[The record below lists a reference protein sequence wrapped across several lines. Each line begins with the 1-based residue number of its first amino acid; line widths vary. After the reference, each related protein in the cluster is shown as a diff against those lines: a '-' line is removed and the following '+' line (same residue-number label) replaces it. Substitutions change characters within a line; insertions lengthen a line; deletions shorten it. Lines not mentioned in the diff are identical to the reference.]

1 MKMRIDSRTILYF
14 ILVIIAASGFLF
26 TLVMPSPEGFYAFIT
41 VISFAGFCVSAN
53 IYDTKQAGKQLVCPT
68 GSDCNAVVNSRYSK
82 FFGVSLEKWGLAYFG
97 FITLTYLAL
106 IFSRDIFS
114 PSMLTIVV
122 LLSAA
127 AGVFSA
133 YLLFIQ
139 AFVLKKWCIWCILTA
154 MISLAVCV
162 ISLVSAHVAV
172 EFLAGIQDVLL
183 MVKYLGFCFGVGGTT
198 VSVFLFKRFLEDASI
213 DSKEL
218 RSIKGVFELV
228 WTGFVLVIVSQFAFF
243 VADPEMLSS
252 SVSLIGEIVAL
263 LVFAISAA
271 ILMIIYSPFLVY
283 VPFHKVGKDH
293 KKFAFLSLRNPTLTL
308 GGIALVSWYFAFVMN
323 FVTDISPSSLVAIF
337 LIVLIGTALFA
348 ALWDRSLRWKEIEE
362 NIGN

>member
-26 TLVMPSPEGFYAFIT
+26 TLVMPSPEGFYAFIA
-41 VISFAGFCVSAN
+41 VIAFTGFCVSAN

-122 LLSAA
+122 LFSVA
-127 AGVFSA
+127 AGIFSS

-162 ISLVSAHVAV
+162 ISLVSANVAV
-172 EFLAGIQDVLL
+172 EFLAGIQDILL

-198 VSVFLFKRFLEDASI
+198 ASVFLFKRFLEDSSI
-213 DSKEL
+213 DEKEL
-218 RSIKGVFELV
+218 QSIREVFELV

-243 VADPEMLSS
+243 VIDPTMLAT
-252 SVSLIGEIVAL
+252 SVPAIGEMIAL

-271 ILMIIYSPFLVY
+271 ILLIIYSPFLIY
-283 VPFHKVGKDH
+283 VPFHKVNKDH

-308 GGIALVSWYFAFVMN
+308 GGIALVSWYFAFFMN
-323 FVTDISPSSLVAIF
+323 FITDIAPSTLVAIF
-337 LIVLIGTALFA
+337 MVVLLSTALFV
-348 ALWDRSLRWKEIEE
+348 ALWDKSLHAKEQKI
-362 NIGN
+362 